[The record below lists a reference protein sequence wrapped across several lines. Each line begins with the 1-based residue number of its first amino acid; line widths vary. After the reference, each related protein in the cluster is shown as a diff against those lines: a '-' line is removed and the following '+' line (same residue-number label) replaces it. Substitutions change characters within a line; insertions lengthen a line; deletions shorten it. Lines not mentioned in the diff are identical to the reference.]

1 MTLRKKNVGYGRV
14 LAVSLLLGSND
25 GCHIPTK
32 CPPGGLEACKEY
44 HDFKNFNSILLM
56 GLVDSHYR
64 FVWGSCNFPG
74 FIWVFSLI
82 CAVKMIHYRS
92 LLAETSLTNALDK
105 RYCSYS
111 LCLIRTS
118 ESSLLCA
125 GLDPMISKAVFLFS
139 VSRTSTDF
147 VWVHWFS
154 LQGHLC
160 HVASLP
166 VILWNHGE
174 LICGSC
180 HNIYLASRIP
190 LLLGA
195 FFPFGSICKMVLRE
209 VVLLPFD
216 PFSEL
221 HKAL

>member
-1 MTLRKKNVGYGRV
+1 MHLKNVT
-14 LAVSLLLGSND
+14 A
-25 GCHIPTK
+25 
-32 CPPGGLEACKEY
+32 A
-44 HDFKNFNSILLM
+44 IL
-56 GLVDSHYR
+56 
-64 FVWGSCNFPG
+64 F
-74 FIWVFSLI
+74 
-82 CAVKMIHYRS
+82 A
-92 LLAETSLTNALDK
+92 
-105 RYCSYS
+105 
-111 LCLIRTS
+111 LIRTS

-221 HKAL
+221 HKALEAICKDNVQSASARTVKVSLP

>member
-1 MTLRKKNVGYGRV
+1 MLGIIIQRRDSAPSLMKSSKSLLTIQVWSECVSRHMPSTQDDFKKKNVGYGRV

-25 GCHIPTK
+25 GCHIPIK

-82 CAVKMIHYRS
+82 CAAKMIHYRS

-111 LCLIRTS
+111 LCPYSNIWIFS
-118 ESSLLCA
+118 PLCWTWSN
-125 GLDPMISKAVFLFS
+125 DVK
-139 VSRTSTDF
+139 SRFF
-147 VWVHWFS
+147 V
-154 LQGHLC
+154 
-160 HVASLP
+160 
-166 VILWNHGE
+166 
-174 LICGSC
+174 
-180 HNIYLASRIP
+180 
-190 LLLGA
+190 
-195 FFPFGSICKMVLRE
+195 
-209 VVLLPFD
+209 
-216 PFSEL
+216 FSE
-221 HKAL
+221 